1 MATGRDSSYWATVV
15 FKQYFFA
22 VLFIKLDWSIEV
34 NHFKK
39 NIVGHFISLALIPDT
54 RAETA
59 HLVCRLLVSS
69 YDDLKESR

>member
-34 NHFKK
+34 NHFKIQDIMDSVRIFSFFLYK
-39 NIVGHFISLALIPDT
+39 NIVKKSLINN
-54 RAETA
+54 
-59 HLVCRLLVSS
+59 
-69 YDDLKESR
+69 Y